1 MRVINVTICEPVD
14 IFALKKIE
22 YLLISDY
29 DAKVHFKLSIYL
41 GIRTLSMNA
50 TSPVCLLR

>member
-14 IFALKKIE
+14 IFALKKFE